1 MKVLGI
7 MGSPRI
13 KGNTDL
19 LVDESLNGA
28 KSAGAEIEKLI
39 VGQFTIAPCME
50 DYGCTVDGTCTI
62 KDDMEHIYPKLTGC
76 DRIIIASPMFFYSFP
91 SQMKALIDRCQA
103 LWARKYILKQEI
115 PSTGRKGVF
124 IGVGATKG
132 KNLFDGSRLT
142 LRYFFDVI
150 GVEYADELLIRS
162 IDQKGEIL
170 EHPDSLRA
178 AWDLG
183 TKLVCG

>member
-19 LVDESLNGA
+19 LLDESLKGA
-28 KSAGAEIEKLI
+28 ESAGAEIEKLI
-39 VGQFTIAPCME
+39 VEQFTIDPCKE
-50 DYGCTVDGTCTI
+50 NYGCTIDGICTI
-62 KDDMEHIYPKLTGC
+62 KDDMDQIYPKLIGC
-76 DRIIIASPMFFYSFP
+76 DRIVIASPMFFYSFP

-103 LWARKYILKQEI
+103 LWARKYILKREI
-115 PSTGRKGVF
+115 PSAGRKGFF
-124 IGVGATKG
+124 IGVGATRG

-162 IDQKGEIL
+162 VDQKGEIL
-170 EHPDSLRA
+170 EHPDSLKA
-178 AWDLG
+178 ARDLG
-183 TKLVCG
+183 VNLACG